1 MHLKTGLKVL
11 FGKVKGRWLVRSI
24 TQIRLHVGTLL
35 ICHFLA
41 LHAIT
46 SSLVPIL
53 DLCAGTASKWCM
65 ADSISFVPGASEVDG
80 HFNLNSILQLGM
92 SFAYTTRKTQTQL
105 KSAVLPGNES
115 SHAKF
120 NSGRGWSIWSVSPTL
135 KVRITFVLWAYFTS
149 IVYQVN

>member
-35 ICHFLA
+35 TCHFLP

-53 DLCAGTASKWCM
+53 DFCAGTASKWYM
-65 ADSISFVPGASEVDG
+65 ADSISFMPGASEVDG
-80 HFNLNSILQLGM
+80 MRLQFNLNSILQLGM
-92 SFAYTTRKTQTQL
+92 SFAYATRKTQTQL
-105 KSAVLPGNES
+105 KSAVIPGNES

-120 NSGRGWSIWSVSPTL
+120 NSGRAWSIWSVSPTL
-135 KVRITFVLWAYFTS
+135 KVRITFVLWA
-149 IVYQVN
+149 

>member
-80 HFNLNSILQLGM
+80 HKTAFQFKLHLAVGNVICIHHTEDANSAEICC
-92 SFAYTTRKTQTQL
+92 
-105 KSAVLPGNES
+105 
-115 SHAKF
+115 
-120 NSGRGWSIWSVSPTL
+120 
-135 KVRITFVLWAYFTS
+135 TS
-149 IVYQVN
+149 WK